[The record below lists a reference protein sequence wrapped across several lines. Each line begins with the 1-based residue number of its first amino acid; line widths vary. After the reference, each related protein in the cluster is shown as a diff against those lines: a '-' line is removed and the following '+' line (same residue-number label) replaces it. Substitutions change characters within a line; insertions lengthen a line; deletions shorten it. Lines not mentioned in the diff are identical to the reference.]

1 MRVFSLCVG
10 IKVMLRPLIMRL
22 LWVLCV
28 CVGLQVGS
36 ASLAAELRTC
46 FTPGEDCTSLIVQ
59 QINNAKSS
67 VLVQAYSFTSEPIIK
82 ALSQAKQRGVDV
94 RAILDKSNEQERY
107 SAATF
112 LTNHG
117 IAVLIDDKPAIAH
130 NKVMVLDGVDVITGS
145 FNFTK
150 SAQERNAE
158 NVLLIKQEPQLAKA
172 YTDNWKR
179 RAAASRPYDDFRDKR
194 R

>member
-1 MRVFSLCVG
+1 MRVSGLCVR
-10 IKVMLRPLIMRL
+10 IKVMLRLWMVRL
-22 LWVLCV
+22 LTVFCV
-28 CVGLQVGS
+28 CAGVHSGS
-36 ASLAAELRTC
+36 AVCAAELRTC

-67 VLVQAYSFTSEPIIK
+67 VLVQAYSFTSEPIIA
-82 ALSQAKQRGVDV
+82 ALSQAKKRGVDV

-150 SAQERNAE
+150 AAQERNAE
-158 NVLLIKQEPQLAKA
+158 NVLVIKQEPQLAKA
-172 YTDNWKR
+172 YTENWKR

>member
-1 MRVFSLCVG
+1 
-10 IKVMLRPLIMRL
+10 MRL
-22 LWVLCV
+22 FWMFCV
-28 CVGLQVGS
+28 CAGLISGS
-36 ASLAAELRTC
+36 VAGAAELRTC
-46 FTPGEDCTSLIVQ
+46 FTPGEDCTGLIVQ
-59 QINNAKSS
+59 QINNARSS
-67 VLVQAYSFTSEPIIK
+67 VLVQAYSFTSEPIIA
-82 ALSQAKQRGVDV
+82 ALSQAKQRGLDV
-94 RAILDKSNEQERY
+94 RAILDKSNEQDRY

-150 SAQERNAE
+150 AAQERNAE
-158 NVLLIKQEPQLAKA
+158 NVLVIKQEPQLARA

>member
-1 MRVFSLCVG
+1 
-10 IKVMLRPLIMRL
+10 MLRLLIMRL
-22 LWVLCV
+22 FRVFCV
-28 CVGLQVGS
+28 CAGLISGS
-36 ASLAAELRTC
+36 VAGAAELRTC
-46 FTPGEDCTSLIVQ
+46 FTPGEDCTGLIVQ
-59 QINNAKSS
+59 QINNARSS
-67 VLVQAYSFTSEPIIK
+67 VLVQAYSFTSEPIIA
-82 ALSQAKQRGVDV
+82 ALSQAKQRGLDV
-94 RAILDKSNEQERY
+94 RAILDKSNEQDRY

-150 SAQERNAE
+150 AAQERNAE
-158 NVLLIKQEPQLAKA
+158 NVLVIKQEPQLARA

>member
-1 MRVFSLCVG
+1 MIV
-10 IKVMLRPLIMRL
+10 RL
-22 LWVLCV
+22 LVVLGV
-28 CVGLQVGS
+28 CGVVLSGS
-36 ASLAAELRTC
+36 AGQATELRSC

-67 VLVQAYSFTSEPIIK
+67 VLVQAYSFTSEPIIA
-82 ALSQAKQRGVDV
+82 ALGQAKQRGVDV
-94 RAILDKSNEQERY
+94 RAILDKTNEQERY

-130 NKVMVLDGVDVITGS
+130 NKVMVLDGMDVITGS

-150 SAQERNAE
+150 AAQERNAE
-158 NVLLIKQEPQLAKA
+158 NVLVIKQEPRLAQA
-172 YTDNWKR
+172 YTENWKR
-179 RAAASRPYDDFRDKR
+179 RAAASRPYEDFREKR